1 MKIKTIFIKAN
12 ALFLRNTWLGGAG
25 QKEQWVFDEVA
36 FLERRVCLDTSC
48 RSVRISYMNVTHVG
62 IHV

>member
-48 RSVRISYMNVTHVG
+48 RSVRIS
-62 IHV
+62 